1 MGVGNNRRKRVLGVV
16 LAGGKGER
24 LMPLTKYRAKPAVHF
39 AAKFRIID
47 FALSN
52 LVNSGIFSIYV
63 LVQFKSQ
70 SLNEHIE
77 RGWQFSGALRG
88 RDFFTTLVP
97 AQMWRGEHWFQG
109 TADAVYQNLHLL
121 SLYRADQ
128 VCIFAADHIYK
139 MDVSQMMQYHYAKQA
154 DVTVAAN
161 VVPTSEAS
169 QFGCIKTDT
178 SGRITEFLEKPAI
191 PPEIPGNPGFSYVSM
206 GNYVFN
212 RAILED
218 ALVTDAQQPTS
229 HDFGRDIIPSLISQ
243 KAHVYAYDFST
254 NQLPHF
260 EYESEKI
267 NHWRVDKPYW
277 RDVGTIKSYWEAHME
292 LLSVNS
298 EMTLYNPLWPIKTV
312 SFADPPSY
320 SYPSEGNPCI
330 VDQVLQAEGS
340 RILGAEVQ
348 KSVLSRN
355 CAILPKAK
363 IEESIIGQGVVV
375 GKNCRIKRAIIDSYN
390 IIPEGTIIGE
400 DPEEDAKKY
409 TIDPK
414 TGIAVIGMPKIRY
427 QKDIDDKTLDSFSWS
442 SFS

>member
-1 MGVGNNRRKRVLGVV
+1 MGNRKKRVLGVV

-24 LMPLTKYRAKPAVHF
+24 LMPLTRYRAKPAVHF
-39 AAKFRIID
+39 AAKYRIID

-109 TADAVYQNLHLL
+109 TADAVYQNLHMV

-139 MDVSQMMQYHYAKQA
+139 MDVSQMLDYHYAKGA

-161 VVPTSEAS
+161 VVPADEAS
-169 QFGCIKTDT
+169 QFGCIKTDEH
-178 SGRITEFLEKPAI
+178 GCIVEFLEKPAI
-191 PPEIPGNPGFSYVSM
+191 PPEIPGSPGFCYVSM
-206 GNYVFN
+206 GNYVFE
-212 RAILED
+212 RGILED
-218 ALVTDAQQPTS
+218 ALVADAQQPTS
-229 HDFGRDIIPSLISQ
+229 HDFGRDVIPTLVAQ
-243 KAHVYAYDFST
+243 KARVYAYDFST
-254 NQLPHF
+254 NNLPHF
-260 EYESEKI
+260 EYESEKVR
-267 NHWRVDKPYW
+267 HWRVDKPYW
-277 RDVGTIKSYWEAHME
+277 RDVGTIKAYWDAHME
-292 LLSVNS
+292 LLSVDS
-298 EMTLYNPLWPIKTV
+298 EMTLYNPLWPIRTV

-320 SYPSEGNPCI
+320 SYPSEGHACI

-355 CAILPKAK
+355 SAILPGAK
-363 IEESIIGQGVVV
+363 VEECVIGQGVVV
-375 GKNCRIKRAIIDSYN
+375 GKNCHLKRVIIDSHN
-390 IIPEGTIIGE
+390 IVPDGTIIGE
-400 DPEEDAKKY
+400 DPEEDAKRY

-414 TGIAVIGMPKIRY
+414 SGIVVIGMPKIRY
-427 QKDIDDKTLDSFSWS
+427 QKDIDEKTLDSFSWS

>member
-1 MGVGNNRRKRVLGVV
+1 MSNLKKRVLGVV

-24 LMPLTKYRAKPAVHF
+24 LMPLTRYRAKPAVHF
-39 AAKFRIID
+39 AAKYRIID

-52 LVNSGIFSIYV
+52 LVNSGVYSIYV

-77 RGWQFSGALRG
+77 RAWQYNGAIRG

-109 TADAVYQNLHLL
+109 TADAVYQNLHLITL
-121 SLYRADQ
+121 FRADQ

-139 MDVSQMMQYHYAKQA
+139 MDVSQMMDYHYEKEAE
-154 DVTVAAN
+154 VTVAAN

-169 QFGCIKTDT
+169 QFGCIKTDE
-178 SGRITEFLEKPAI
+178 SGRIIEFVEKPTN

-206 GNYVFN
+206 GNYVFE
-212 RAILED
+212 RVVLEN
-218 ALVTDAQQPTS
+218 ALVADAQLPTS
-229 HDFGRDIIPSLISQ
+229 HDFGRDIIPGLVEH
-243 KAHVYAYDFST
+243 KARVYAYDFST
-254 NQLPHF
+254 NHLPHF
-260 EYESEKI
+260 DYESEKI
-267 NHWRVDKPYW
+267 SHWRVDKPYW
-277 RDVGTIKSYWEAHME
+277 RDVGTIKAYWEAHME
-292 LLSVNS
+292 LLFVDS
-298 EMTLYNPLWPIKTV
+298 EMTLYNPLWPIRTV

-320 SYPSEGNPCI
+320 SYPSEGNACI

-355 CAILPKAK
+355 CAILPGAK
-363 IEESIIGQGVVV
+363 VEESIIGQGVVV
-375 GKNCRIKRAIIDSYN
+375 GKNCHIKKTIIDSYN

-400 DPEEDAKKY
+400 DPEEDAKRY
-409 TIDPK
+409 TVDPK
-414 TGIAVIGMPKIRY
+414 SGVVVIGMPKIRY
-427 QKDIDDKTLDSFSWS
+427 QKDIDEKTLDSFSWA

>member
-1 MGVGNNRRKRVLGVV
+1 MGIRKKRVLGVV

-39 AAKFRIID
+39 AAKYRIID

-77 RGWQFSGALRG
+77 RAWQYSGALRG

-109 TADAVYQNLHLL
+109 TADAVYQNLHLIT
-121 SLYRADQ
+121 LYRADQ

-139 MDVSQMMQYHYAKQA
+139 MDVSQMMEYHYSKQA

-161 VVPTSEAS
+161 VVPASEAS
-169 QFGCIKTDT
+169 QFGCIKTDEN
-178 SGRITEFLEKPAI
+178 GRIIEFVEKPLV
-191 PPEIPGNPGFSYVSM
+191 PPEIPGSPGFCYVSM
-206 GNYVFN
+206 GNYIFDRV
-212 RAILED
+212 ILEN
-218 ALVTDAQQPTS
+218 ALVADAQQPTS
-229 HDFGRDIIPSLISQ
+229 HDFGRDIIPGLVAQ
-243 KAHVYAYDFST
+243 KARVYAYDFST
-254 NQLPHF
+254 NILPHF
-260 EYESEKI
+260 QYESKEVS
-267 NHWRVDKPYW
+267 HWRTDKPYW
-277 RDVGTIKSYWEAHME
+277 RDVGTIKAYWEAHME
-292 LLSVNS
+292 LLFVDS
-298 EMTLYNPLWPIKTV
+298 EMTLYNPLWPIRTV

-320 SYPSEGNPCI
+320 SYPSEGNTCI

-355 CAILPKAK
+355 CVILPGAK
-363 IEESIIGQGVVV
+363 VEESIIGQGVVV
-375 GKNCRIKRAIIDSYN
+375 GKNCHIRRAIIDSHN
-390 IIPEGTIIGE
+390 ILPEGTIIGE
-400 DPEEDAKKY
+400 NPEEDAKKY

-414 TGIAVIGMPKIRY
+414 TGVVVIGMPKIRY
-427 QKDIDDKTLDSFSWS
+427 QKDIDEKTLDSFSWG